1 MDSTPLETADPSG
14 VTVPDP
20 LTNPKLENTGEHR
33 QVFPI
38 APFIRLTLLLLYV
51 ALMGPLPFLAKAT
64 EAPVSPLVL
73 TVGIVLG
80 WIGLYGALGQRVV
93 VDDQAIEVTY
103 PGWIRWLFR
112 GGWRLPWDQAQA
124 IKPRSTGQGGI
135 VYYFVGI
142 DPVGGQPKAYLL
154 PMRVA
159 GFARLVGLV
168 QHYTNLDTQDIKP
181 LAQPWM
187 YGILLLFTL
196 FLLLIDLWTITT
208 ALSLSDQAQLI
219 AGLAV

>member
-1 MDSTPLETADPSG
+1 MDSTTPNPADPSG
-14 VTVPDP
+14 VASSVSSAPVRVEAG
-20 LTNPKLENTGEHR
+20 ENR

-51 ALMGPLPFLAKAT
+51 ALMGPLPFLAQAT
-64 EAPVSPLVL
+64 QAPVSPRWL
-73 TVGIVLG
+73 TVGMVVGGLV
-80 WIGLYGALGQRVV
+80 LYGALGQRVV

-103 PGWIRWLFR
+103 PTWIRWLFR

-124 IKPRSTGQGGI
+124 LKPRSTGQGGI
-135 VYYFVGI
+135 VYYFVGA
-142 DPVGGQPKAYLL
+142 DQKAYLL

-159 GFARLVGLV
+159 GFARLVGRV
-168 QHYTNLDTQDIKP
+168 QHYTNLDTQDVKP

-196 FLLLIDLWTITT
+196 FLLLIDLWTIST
-208 ALSLSDQAQLI
+208 ALSLSGAAQLMPP
-219 AGLAV
+219 ALMF

>member
-1 MDSTPLETADPSG
+1 MDSTPLETADPAS
-14 VTVPDP
+14 VATPES
-20 LTNPKLENTGEHR
+20 LTNPKLEDAGEHC

-135 VYYFVGI
+135 VYYFVGA
-142 DPVGGQPKAYLL
+142 DPGGGQPKAYLL

-196 FLLLIDLWTITT
+196 FLLLIDLWTIST
-208 ALSLSDQAQLI
+208 ALSLANTAPL
-219 AGLAV
+219 L